1 MVPLFVSTITDPKLA
16 KTYAGITLIK
26 IQIFLFQEQ
35 KIDMSNQITFLTAR
49 STVLLEK
56 QIVPRLAQEFPA
68 FY

>member
-1 MVPLFVSTITDPKLA
+1 MVSLFVSTITEPKLA
-16 KTYAGITLIK
+16 KTYSRNNTNRNS
-26 IQIFLFQEQ
+26 IFLFQEQ

-49 STVLLEK
+49 STMLLEK

>member
-1 MVPLFVSTITDPKLA
+1 MHF
-16 KTYAGITLIK
+16 
-26 IQIFLFQEQ
+26 FLFQEQ

-56 QIVPRLAQEFPA
+56 QIAPRLAQEIPA